1 MPPRRAPLT
10 DRSVLIA
17 AAIAGALLWALSP
30 VFTGRS
36 EPWDASGGYYWI
48 GLLVIGAVLG
58 ALAARPSAM
67 RSLALGLWL
76 GQALY
81 GLVALGFGSL
91 FPLGLIVLA
100 LFLLP
105 SLLAARIAIWMAGR
119 GVIAERRDD

>member
-1 MPPRRAPLT
+1 MHPVATTGSGSSSSVPYSAPLPHDPRRCAH
-10 DRSVLIA
+10 S
-17 AAIAGALLWALSP
+17 
-30 VFTGRS
+30 
-36 EPWDASGGYYWI
+36 
-48 GLLVIGAVLG
+48 
-58 ALAARPSAM
+58 
-67 RSLALGLWL
+67 WL

-119 GVIAERRDD
+119 GGVAAKTRDD